1 MRSTKDVEA
10 YLLRMEKPWTEAD
23 PGTFVIQL
31 EGAPLALKCASP
43 LVLARIEIGP
53 APKSGREKLFEHLLR
68 LNATTLVHSAYGLDN
83 ETITLSAALEM
94 ENLDYNE
101 LEAVVAEFDLALGQ
115 QLTQIRELAGH
126 KPSSKN

>member
-10 YLLRMEKPWTEAD
+10 YLLRMEKPWNEAD

-31 EGAPLALKCASP
+31 DGAPLALKCASP

-53 APKSGREKLFEHLLR
+53 IPNDKREKLFEHLLR
-68 LNATTLVHSAYGLDN
+68 LNATALVHTAYGLDGDN
-83 ETITLSAALEM
+83 IMLGAALEM

-101 LEAVVAEFDLALGQ
+101 LEAVIAEFDLALGQ

-126 KPSSKN
+126 VSK

>member
-1 MRSTKDVEA
+1 MRSNKDVEA

-23 PGTFVIQL
+23 SSTFVIQL
-31 EGAPLALKCASP
+31 DGAKLVLKCQNP
-43 LVLARIEIGP
+43 LVLARLEIG
-53 APKSGREKLFEHLLR
+53 ATPKQNREKLLEHLLR
-68 LNATTLVHSAYGLDN
+68 LNATALVHTAYGLDG

-115 QLTQIRELAGH
+115 QLGKIRELAGQ
-126 KPSSKN
+126 K